1 MFTKKIKTLIAP
13 IAILGAFTFLAASSS
28 SLSSMS
34 EEDAYDAGYKIGE
47 GLHHLLNDA
56 SDSYERPNFDIQND
70 SINIQ
75 QQMCYKN

>member
-1 MFTKKIKTLIAP
+1 MFTKKIKSLIAP

-28 SLSSMS
+28 STSSIS

-56 SDSYERPNFDIQND
+56 SDSYDRPNFDMPKD
-70 SINIQ
+70 SVNTNQ
-75 QQMCYKN
+75 LVCYN